1 MDLSNMTRRS
11 PPQIVMNIIE
21 STLKKYRNLS
31 AKIKSKQTALQRLEL
46 GPPRSVKTKIS
57 LNVSKDLENTDSA
70 NNLRAKFNE
79 QPVDNENALASIIK
93 EATAIELE
101 LLQRE

>member
-1 MDLSNMTRRS
+1 M
-11 PPQIVMNIIE
+11 
-21 STLKKYRNLS
+21 
-31 AKIKSKQTALQRLEL
+31 
-46 GPPRSVKTKIS
+46 
-57 LNVSKDLENTDSA
+57 SKDLENTDSA

-93 EATAIELE
+93 EATAVELE